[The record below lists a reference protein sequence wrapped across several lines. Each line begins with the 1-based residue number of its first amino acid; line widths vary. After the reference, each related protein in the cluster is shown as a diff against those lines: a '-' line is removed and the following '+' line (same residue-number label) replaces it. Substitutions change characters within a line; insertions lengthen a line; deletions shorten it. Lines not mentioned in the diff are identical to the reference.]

1 MIASPP
7 VPPHRYYYLH
17 NFERALAWIA
27 QRYSDLLDPGEHDFI
42 AQFAALPDLS
52 RALLVRMLMRRGP
65 WFRASKLVYEEIP
78 DVCAAAGPLL
88 ALGWLDTHAPM
99 HLQELFDLHTKS
111 ELAPLFA
118 PPERGSGTRKSD
130 WLLALGSVHA
140 EPKPYADWHPQATE
154 PVWRVML
161 GALSERLRLMFF
173 GNLRQDWS
181 EFVLADLGVFRYES
195 VDFDAASRAFQT
207 RADIDAYLALHA
219 CREAL
224 EQEVDAAQMRQAI
237 DACRSAN
244 PWLEQR
250 RAKLLLRLGHACERA
265 QQWDEALQTYAQC
278 SYPGAR
284 HRRLRVLERLER
296 HEEAL
301 AGALAAQQAP
311 ESDEELQKLQRML
324 PRLQRSVGQ
333 GAPGRRPSAA
343 RALAQMRL
351 DIVLD
356 PPSVPMS
363 VEYVLRQHWHSEAAP
378 VFYVEN
384 ALINSLFGLLCW
396 PAIFAPVQGAFFH
409 PFQSAPAD
417 LSAPDFT
424 QRRAEEFARCLALLD
439 TPDYAPTILARYAA
453 KQGLQSPFVFWGT
466 LTEPLLRLALECI
479 SAAHLKLLFTRL
491 LADVKANRTGFPDL
505 VRFWPG
511 EQRYEL
517 VEVKGPGD
525 KLQDNQIRWL
535 QYCRTHGIP
544 VSVCHVQ
551 WRTAPGDGP

>member
-1 MIASPP
+1 MTASIP

-27 QRYSDLLDPGEHDFI
+27 QRYSDLLDSAEHDFL
-42 AQFAALPDLS
+42 AQFAALPPLS

-78 DVCAAAGPLL
+78 EVSAAADPLL
-88 ALGWLDTHAPM
+88 ALGWLDTQAPM
-99 HLQELFDLHTKS
+99 LLEELFDLHTKG
-111 ELAPLFA
+111 ELATVFA
-118 PPERGSGTRKSD
+118 GAERGGGTRKSD
-130 WLLALGSVHA
+130 WLLALGSQHA
-140 EPKPYADWHPQATE
+140 EPRRYAEWHPKAAE

-173 GNLRQDWS
+173 GNLHQDWT
-181 EFVLADLGVFRYES
+181 EFVLADLGVFKYES
-195 VDFDAASRAFQT
+195 VDFDASSRAFQT
-207 RADIDAYLALHA
+207 REDIDAYLALQA

-224 EQEVDAAQMRQAI
+224 EEGGDAAALRQAI
-237 DACRSAN
+237 DACRSSN
-244 PWLEQR
+244 PWLEKR
-250 RAKLLLRLGHACERA
+250 RAKLLLRLGNACERA
-265 QQWDEALQTYAQC
+265 AEWDEALLTYAQC

-284 HRRLRVLERLER
+284 HRYIRVLERLER

-301 AGALAAQQAP
+301 QRALAAQQAP
-311 ESDEELQKLQRML
+311 ESDEEQQKLLRML
-324 PRLQRSVGQ
+324 PRLQRSLGQ
-333 GAPGRRPSAA
+333 GPPGRRPGAA
-343 RALAQMRL
+343 RALLRL
-351 DIVLD
+351 RSDIELD
-356 PPSVPMS
+356 PPALPMS
-363 VEYVLRQHWHSEAAP
+363 VEYVLRQHWHSDASP

-384 ALINSLFGLLCW
+384 ALVNSLFGLLCW

-417 LSAPDFT
+417 LSAPDFA
-424 QRRAEEFARCLALLD
+424 QRRADEFARCLALLD
-439 TPDYAPTILARYAA
+439 APDYMQVICERYAD
-453 KQGLQSPFVFWGT
+453 KQGVQSPFVFWGV
-466 LTEPLLRLALECI
+466 LTEPLLRLALDCI

-491 LADVKANRTGFPDL
+491 MADVKANRTGFPDL

-511 EQRYEL
+511 ERRYEL

-535 QYCRTHGIP
+535 EYCSAHGIP

-551 WRTAPGDGP
+551 WRSCGAAP